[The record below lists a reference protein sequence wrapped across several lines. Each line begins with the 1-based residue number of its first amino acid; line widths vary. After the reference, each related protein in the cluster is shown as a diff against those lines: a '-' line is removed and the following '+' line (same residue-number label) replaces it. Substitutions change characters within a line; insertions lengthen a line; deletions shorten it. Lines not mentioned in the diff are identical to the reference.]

1 MTPIQSIPPLRASEV
16 NAVSIQINN
25 PKVITSNETKSPE
38 QKPATVSNPQIYTYP
53 QAPIYEVPKQSIYQV
68 QPVKEAPNPPAPV
81 IVRPTPAKTAPAA
94 AIQAVPAK
102 AEVPGKEAVPVKAET
117 PAPATQ
123 PQQTQAPAQ
132 KVEVKAPE
140 KIEPKVDINEF
151 ITKLSTSDYEQ
162 QAKAMESI
170 ALMAQNS
177 PQQATALLDVKVID
191 TLLGIMQKDTSKLE
205 GPSAKQIEAREK
217 IMKGKSVSDAD
228 KAEANKITPMELAER
243 NKQYSMYTLATLQK
257 LFISEVN
264 IIDGSTVPLTEL
276 PGASAIV
283 EQVKTNPNPM
293 IKAAGIDAL
302 SYIQQPDYKQ
312 DLTTIF
318 SVAKNDKDAN
328 VQKAATKAL
337 EKLSQLK
344 DTTVTAAVD
353 NHLPPTK
360 PQTQAEAVKPA
371 AEPAKKEATP
381 VANAPQLQ
389 VVKPEQAKATKVA

>member
-1 MTPIQSIPPLRASEV
+1 MTPIQSVPPLRASEV

-81 IVRPTPAKTAPAA
+81 IVQPTPVKTAAVA
-94 AIQAVPAK
+94 TAQSVPAK
-102 AEVPGKEAVPVKAET
+102 AEAPAKEAAPVKTET
-117 PAPATQ
+117 PAPTQ

-140 KIEPKVDINEF
+140 KIEPKVDVNEF
-151 ITKLSTSDYEQ
+151 ITKLSNPDYQQ
-162 QAKAMESI
+162 QATAMESI

-243 NKQYSMYTLATLQK
+243 NKQYSMYTVATLQK

-264 IIDGSTVPLTEL
+264 KIDGSTVPLTEL

-318 SVAKNDKDAN
+318 NVAKNDKDAN
-328 VQKAATKAL
+328 VQKAAAKAL

-344 DTTVTAAVD
+344 DPTAATAAD
-353 NHLPPTK
+353 GGNTK
-360 PQTQAEAVKPA
+360 PQPQTDATKVVNTQPQEVKS
-371 AEPAKKEATP
+371 
-381 VANAPQLQ
+381 
-389 VVKPEQAKATKVA
+389 EQAKATKVA

>member
-81 IVRPTPAKTAPAA
+81 IVQPTPAKTAPAA

-140 KIEPKVDINEF
+140 KMEPKVDINEF

-217 IMKGKSVSDAD
+217 IMKGKSVSYAD

-264 IIDGSTVPLTEL
+264 KIDGSTVPLTEL

-381 VANAPQLQ
+381 VANAQQQ